1 MKRKL
6 QTDYLYRMNHT
17 GRDLSAAHAP
27 SCLPAKMA
35 ATRLARL
42 LRHVQNNVGVRFVQR
57 QNGST
62 KRYVCSLM
70 VAATGG
76 GMYYAYSLWMRN
88 KQLQILPVV
97 HARNQ
102 QEVGSLLLRV
112 AFRFHQLFFMN
123 LHPSYRTSVIWAVT
137 HSSQRVHVKERGFS
151 MRVVATLHSPEAV
164 FTYLVKGTQSCIIL
178 LYVTLSD
185 LLAQSRFMLS

>member
-1 MKRKL
+1 
-6 QTDYLYRMNHT
+6 
-17 GRDLSAAHAP
+17 
-27 SCLPAKMA
+27 MA

-76 GMYYAYSLWMRN
+76 GVYYAYSVWMRN

-102 QEVGSLLLRV
+102 EEVGSLLLRV
-112 AFRFHQLFFMN
+112 TFRFHRLF
-123 LHPSYRTSVIWAVT
+123 S
-137 HSSQRVHVKERGFS
+137 
-151 MRVVATLHSPEAV
+151 
-164 FTYLVKGTQSCIIL
+164 
-178 LYVTLSD
+178 
-185 LLAQSRFMLS
+185 